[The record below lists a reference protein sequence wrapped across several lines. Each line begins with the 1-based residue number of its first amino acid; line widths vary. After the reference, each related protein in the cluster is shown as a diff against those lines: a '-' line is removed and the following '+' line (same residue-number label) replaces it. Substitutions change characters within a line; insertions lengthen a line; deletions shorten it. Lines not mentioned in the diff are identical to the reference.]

1 MSVPTSEPVRRPRV
15 TEDRASD
22 LLNVALEVLREVGYE
37 ALTMDA
43 VAARGRCSKATL
55 YRLWGGKPRMIGAA
69 LRAGRPADATT
80 VDTGSLRG
88 DLVSLARLAAAQ
100 VARDTPLVAALAHAA
115 LQDEELARALHESLL
130 AQEDLGVF
138 VARAVERG
146 ELPETPAA
154 TTFLPQLFFAG
165 CFTRPL
171 FENTYADL
179 NYIVEFIDSVILP
192 VLRYRP

>member
-1 MSVPTSEPVRRPRV
+1 M
-15 TEDRASD
+15 
-22 LLNVALEVLREVGYE
+22 
-37 ALTMDA
+37 
-43 VAARGRCSKATL
+43 
-55 YRLWGGKPRMIGAA
+55 
-69 LRAGRPADATT
+69 
-80 VDTGSLRG
+80 
-88 DLVSLARLAAAQ
+88 
-100 VARDTPLVAALAHAA
+100 
-115 LQDEELARALHESLL
+115 HESLL